1 VETLNGKNNEIYRR
15 RKCWD
20 CNSLFRSIEVID
32 KSKKV
37 FKTGYS
43 EAIKRKRGLI
53 NAED

>member
-1 VETLNGKNNEIYRR
+1 METLNGKNNEIYRR

-37 FKTGYS
+37 FKAEYS
-43 EAIKRKRGLI
+43 EAVKRKRGLI